1 MIFAGIKIG
10 ALYIF
15 ACFLS
20 QFTVDVVKMGQPAKS
35 KEMSKF
41 LDICFP
47 DFFVFFS
54 KFLLKDVKSYVLAY
68 EKRLKNDFQS

>member
-1 MIFAGIKIG
+1 MNFTGVNIG

-20 QFTVDVVKMGQPAKS
+20 QFTVDVVKSGQPAKS
-35 KEMSKF
+35 KEMSQF

-47 DFFVFFS
+47 DFSVFFS
-54 KFLLKDVKSYVLAY
+54 KFLLKDVKSSLLAY
-68 EKRLKNDFQS
+68 EERLKNDFQS